1 MSLLNLTKLIVL
13 AAIWGSSFLFMRIAA
28 PFVSP
33 PFLIALRVAL
43 GALFL
48 LGVAVM
54 QRRSLDIKS
63 HWKHFL
69 ILGLLN
75 TALPF
80 TLFAFAAKTLPAS
93 LLSILNATAPIFGAI
108 VSAIWLRTALT
119 WKSGLGLLLG
129 ITGVAILVGLDSANL
144 TPAAGLAVAAGLSA
158 GFLYGLASVYAK
170 QARSVD
176 GFSNAHGSLW
186 AACLFMFPAA
196 PFFPP
201 EHALSAPVVLAIV
214 AVGVMCSG
222 IAYLLYFNL
231 IDAIGAAPALSVG
244 FLIPAFGVLW
254 GALFLGEHIGLQTVF
269 GGVIVLLGT
278 ALITGFNPLVLI
290 RRKAVSLP

>member
-1 MSLLNLTKLIVL
+1 MSFANLTKLLVL

-28 PFVSP
+28 PFVPP
-33 PFLIALRVAL
+33 PFLIAMRVAL

-48 LGVAVM
+48 LAVALW
-54 QRRSLDIKS
+54 QKRGLDIRS

-80 TLFAFAAKTLPAS
+80 TLFAYAAQTLPAS
-93 LLSILNATAPIFGAI
+93 LMSILNSTAPIFGAVI
-108 VSAIWLRTALT
+108 SAVWLRTALT
-119 WKSGLGLLLG
+119 WKSGLGLALG
-129 ITGVAILVGLDSANL
+129 ITGVAILVGLDGAHLS
-144 TPAAGLAVAAGLSA
+144 PAAGLAVAAGLAA

-201 EHALSAPVVLAIV
+201 AAALSPMVVSAII
-214 AVGVMCSG
+214 AGGVMCSG
-222 IAYLLYFNL
+222 IAYLL
-231 IDAIGAAPALSVG
+231 
-244 FLIPAFGVLW
+244 
-254 GALFLGEHIGLQTVF
+254 
-269 GGVIVLLGT
+269 
-278 ALITGFNPLVLI
+278 
-290 RRKAVSLP
+290 

>member
-1 MSLLNLTKLIVL
+1 MSLANLTKLLVL

-28 PFVSP
+28 HEVAPAFM
-33 PFLIALRVAL
+33 IALRVAF

-48 LGVAVM
+48 LAVALW
-54 QRRSLDIKS
+54 QKRPLDIKS

-80 TLFAFAAKTLPAS
+80 TCFAFAAQYLPAS
-93 LLSILNATAPIFGAI
+93 LMSILNATAPIFGAVI
-108 VSAIWLRTALT
+108 SMVWLRTALT
-119 WKSGLGLLLG
+119 WKSGLGLVLG
-129 ITGVAILVGLDSANL
+129 ITGVAILVGLDSAHL
-144 TPAAGLAVAAGLSA
+144 TAMAGMAVAAGLAA

-186 AACLFMFPAA
+186 AACLFMFPVA
-196 PFFPP
+196 PFFTP
-201 EHALSAPVVLAIV
+201 SAMPSHLAIFAIV
-214 AVGVMCSG
+214 AVGIMCSG

-231 IDAIGAAPALSVG
+231 IDVIGAAPTLSVG
-244 FLIPAFGVLW
+244 FLIPVFGVLW
-254 GALFLGEHIGLQTVF
+254 GSLFLHEAVGMQTLIGGAAILV
-269 GGVIVLLGT
+269 GT
-278 ALITGFNPLVLI
+278 ALTTGFNPAAMFK
-290 RRKAVSLP
+290 RKTVSVS